1 MKAKKQTP
9 LWKITPPNGPVSYL
23 FGTVHAPDTRAFT
36 WIGPAVERLLSC
48 DCFAGEF
55 DLSEMNDETFDAGIQ
70 LPEGQTLQDLLP
82 RGSWKQLEFLALK
95 RPGMYAGVL
104 NGQHPFIVW
113 SALMKS
119 NLQTD
124 HDASP
129 DEVLWQ
135 TAVNS
140 GKKIAGMES
149 FSGQIDI
156 VRRIPLQSHVTN
168 LVRYLKY
175 HQRAQRQTDKMLQ
188 LYSAGKI
195 QELGRIS
202 RKSLHELRYILSD
215 QRNIHMANRF
225 EQLSSG
231 QSLFSAVGVAH
242 LGGYHGMLHLLKS
255 KGMRVEPDKESFSMF
270 NQEP

>member
-1 MKAKKQTP
+1 
-9 LWKITPPNGPVSYL
+9 
-23 FGTVHAPDTRAFT
+23 
-36 WIGPAVERLLSC
+36 
-48 DCFAGEF
+48 
-55 DLSEMNDETFDAGIQ
+55 
-70 LPEGQTLQDLLP
+70 
-82 RGSWKQLEFLALK
+82 
-95 RPGMYAGVL
+95 MYAGVL
-104 NGQHPFIVW
+104 NSQHPFIVW

-129 DEVLWQ
+129 DEILWQ

-175 HQRAQRQTDKMLQ
+175 NQRAQRQTDKMLQ
-188 LYSAGKI
+188 LYAAGKI

-242 LGGYHGMLHLLKS
+242 LGGYHGMLRLLKS
-255 KGMRVEPDKESFSMF
+255 KGMRVEPDK
-270 NQEP
+270 